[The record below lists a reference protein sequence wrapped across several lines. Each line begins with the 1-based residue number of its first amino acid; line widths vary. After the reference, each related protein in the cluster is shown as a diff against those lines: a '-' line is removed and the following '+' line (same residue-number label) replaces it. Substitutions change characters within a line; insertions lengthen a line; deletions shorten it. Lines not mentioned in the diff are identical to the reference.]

1 VSGRPPTEHCPLP
14 TRPDRRE
21 IPSLKTRRPMPDAI
35 DRGEFQEQ
43 PTYGQALPDLPERD
57 TRAQ

>member
-1 VSGRPPTEHCPLP
+1 
-14 TRPDRRE
+14 
-21 IPSLKTRRPMPDAI
+21 MPDAI